1 MLFALCCTDDSGC
14 TDAWLTS
21 LHPWPARPPASP
33 LRWRA
38 CPRRPWG
45 ASHPPGGMVV
55 GRGDSRPGFRDLCC
69 CHPTAASNAAFKA
82 ALPCAHLLV
91 NDRSHPRLPSH
102 PPHPEHHEGAGA
114 DGRCQLGHALAQP
127 HVAAAGG
134 GGEAC
139 KQRIGGTSPAPQR
152 ADAAA
157 HHAVEVAAMCASVR
171 AHPSSLALTFMATL
185 ALHT

>member
-1 MLFALCCTDDSGC
+1 MACMV
-14 TDAWLTS
+14 TS
-21 LHPWPARPPASP
+21 LHRLTSPP
-33 LRWRA
+33 
-38 CPRRPWG
+38 PR
-45 ASHPPGGMVV
+45 
-55 GRGDSRPGFRDLCC
+55 L
-69 CHPTAASNAAFKA
+69 TAAIEGMSSPPMGCVTSACGDGGGQGRLETSAAA
-82 ALPCAHLLV
+82 ALQRPAKLHCQMHTF
-91 NDRSHPRLPSH
+91 PSH

-139 KQRIGGTSPAPQR
+139 KQRMGGTSPAPQR

-185 ALHT
+185 ALHTKLGSQKRWLRLSCGCTARQPCLQPRLHAGM